1 MGDFFRSLGFGSSP
15 SSSYMGGSDYFKGSG
30 GGSSFFDF
38 LNSSNVDSTP
48 SGYLGGMDFA
58 NEYETFDPFG
68 PYSGPDL
75 SYEPED
81 LGGMETNY
89 RESPRFSD
97 YLKQYGPAALA
108 AAAAGSGKKS
118 DKKTFESGRLMSGG
132 YSGPSVRGGGFR
144 GVSDTL
150 KAKEYLTADQYE
162 RLMEDRLKL
171 ALADFI
177 RQSKINPLV

>member
-1 MGDFFRSLGFGSSP
+1 MGDFFRSLGFDSSP
-15 SSSYMGGSDYFKGSG
+15 SSSYMGGEDYLKKSG
-30 GGSSFFDF
+30 VESSFFDF
-38 LNSSNVDSTP
+38 LDSSKVDSTP

-81 LGGMETNY
+81 LGGMESNY
-89 RESPRFSD
+89 SESPRFSD
-97 YLKQYGPAALA
+97 YLKKYGSAGLEAL
-108 AAAAGSGKKS
+108 GSSGKMPE
-118 DKKTFESGRLMSGG
+118 DLVYEGGRLMSGG
-132 YSGPSVRGGGFR
+132 YSGPSGRGGGFR
-144 GVSDTL
+144 GVGDTL
-150 KAKEYLTADQYE
+150 RAKEYLTADQYE

>member
-1 MGDFFRSLGFGSSP
+1 MGSLFGSSSSP
-15 SSSYMGGSDYFKGSG
+15 SSG
-30 GGSSFFDF
+30 
-38 LNSSNVDSTP
+38 
-48 SGYLGGMDFA
+48 GYLGGMDFA

-81 LGGMETNY
+81 LPGTEPNAPS
-89 RESPRFSD
+89 ESPRFSD
-97 YLKQYGPAALA
+97 YLQMFASTGLDALGSAKKPA
-108 AAAAGSGKKS
+108 
-118 DKKTFESGRLMSGG
+118 KKTFEGGRLMSGG
-132 YSGPSVRGGGFR
+132 YSGPSGRGGGFR
-144 GVSDTL
+144 SVGDTL
-150 KAKEYLTADQYE
+150 RAKEYLTADQYE

>member
-15 SSSYMGGSDYFKGSG
+15 SSSYMGGSDVFKKG
-30 GGSSFFDF
+30 GFFDTFDFSKEAAPSSGDSF
-38 LNSSNVDSTP
+38 LGD
-48 SGYLGGMDFA
+48 MDFA
-58 NEYETFDPFG
+58 NDYAT
-68 PYSGPDL
+68 SGPDL

-81 LGGMETNY
+81 LGGIDPNY

-97 YLKQYGPAALA
+97 YLKQYGATGLAALA
-108 AAAAGSGKKS
+108 AGSTKKPA
-118 DKKTFESGRLMSGG
+118 KKTFESGRLMSGG

-144 GVSDTL
+144 GISDTL
-150 KAKEYLTADQYE
+150 RAKEYLTADQYE